1 MRTKLDSDRP
11 LRSVAR
17 PKQARSEESLRRL
30 LDASESLIGERGF
43 GEMSIADIARRA
55 RSSVG
60 GFYARFRDKD
70 ELLLA
75 LHERFVE
82 ALEHKFAQIEAELED
97 DAELTELVS
106 PSIHMLVE
114 VYRQQRPLL
123 VAFTARA
130 SDNRRIF
137 QAGVAFR
144 NGVVARF
151 TALILRWKAQVK
163 HPDPELAAELA
174 VQLALSFMEQT
185 IHIGKLRVAGEV
197 LPEGRIEEELERA
210 LLSYLNVSNGP

>member
-1 MRTKLDSDRP
+1 MRLKTDTDRP

-30 LDASESLIGERGF
+30 LDAAESLIGERGF

-82 ALEHKFAQIEAELED
+82 TLELKFAQIEAELD
-97 DAELTELVS
+97 DTAELTQLVS

-123 VAFTARA
+123 SAFMARA

-151 TALILRWKAQVK
+151 TKLILRWKTRIM

-174 VQLALSFMEQT
+174 VQLALSFMDQT
-185 IHIGKLRVAGEV
+185 IHVGKLRVAGEV
-197 LPEGRIEEELERA
+197 LPEGRIEEELARA
-210 LLSYLNVSNGP
+210 LLSYLNVSTGP